1 MRGFVYLCGK
11 SGLLINTKSQV
22 LKSLIHTA
30 LLLFFFSP
38 LIAQIPPGYY
48 DPASGKTGVA
58 LQAALHNIIKGH
70 NSVSYSALYSYFKT
84 TDVKPGNVVW
94 DMYSDVPGG
103 TPSYVYHYTS
113 GDECGNYSGE
123 GDCYNREHSWP
134 NSWFG
139 GEVYP
144 MYSDM
149 FHLYPTDG
157 YVNNRRSNYPYG
169 DVSAATWTSTN
180 GCKVG
185 NCSSPGYSGT
195 VFEPIDEY
203 KGDFA
208 RTYFYMSTRYY
219 TEDSGWPG
227 SPQTTGSQLKPWA
240 LALMLQWGGDDPVST
255 KETDRNNLIYGIQN
269 NRNPFIDHPEYA
281 NLIWGYPVGDNEP
294 EGAASL
300 LKVYPNP
307 ACENCF
313 ITLPPSV
320 KRGSLTLKIL
330 TITGNQVQG
339 IFAVEE
345 GRMSVDLQGIPSGI
359 YMVILSDG
367 VKSQTYHG
375 KIIRK

>member
-1 MRGFVYLCGK
+1 MR
-11 SGLLINTKSQV
+11 
-22 LKSLIHTA
+22 SLIPA
-30 LLLFFFSP
+30 LLLFLFASTLFG
-38 LIAQIPPGYY
+38 QIPPGYY
-48 DPASGKTGVA
+48 DQATGKTGTE
-58 LQAALHNIIKGH
+58 LHTALHNIIKGH
-70 NSVSYSALYSYFKT
+70 NSVSYSSLYFHFKS

-103 TPSYVYHYTS
+103 TPAYVFHYTS

-157 YVNNRRSNYPYG
+157 YVNNRRGNYPYG
-169 DVSAATWTSTN
+169 EVSAATWTSTN

-185 NCSSPGYSGT
+185 NCTTPGYSGV
-195 VFEPIDEY
+195 VFEPLDEY

-240 LALMLQWGGDDPVST
+240 KSMMLQWSTDDPVSA
-255 KETDRNNLIYGIQN
+255 KETDRNNLVYGIQN
-269 NRNPFIDHPEYA
+269 NRNPYIDHPEYA
-281 NLIWGYPVGDNEP
+281 NLIWGYPVGVNEK
-294 EGAASL
+294 ANNTSQ

-307 ACENCF
+307 AGETCF
-313 ITLPPSV
+313 INLSREQHPD
-320 KRGSLTLKIL
+320 SLSLEIL
-330 TITGNQVQG
+330 TITGTPMR
-339 IFAVEE
+339 AVYAIVS
-345 GRMSVDLQGIPSGI
+345 GRVAINLQNIPAGI
-359 YMVILSDG
+359 YMVILTD
-367 VKSQTYHG
+367 KEKNQTFYG